1 MTLLP
6 LLCWEHLS
14 KEEYRQRVE
23 RQVSSIKAETA
34 ARRRRTGAEPLGP
47 EAILAQHP
55 HSRPKK
61 MKRSP
66 APRFHAAT
74 KHRRWEMYKAYSL
87 FVAAFRTAAEKLK
100 AGDPAPPFPRGCFPP
115 ALPFVG
121 WD

>member
-1 MTLLP
+1 MESSPSPGRT
-6 LLCWEHLS
+6 HL
-14 KEEYRQRVE
+14 
-23 RQVSSIKAETA
+23 
-34 ARRRRTGAEPLGP
+34 ARGGAPEALRLGR

-61 MKRSP
+61 IKKSP

-74 KHRRWEMYKAYSL
+74 KARRRELYEGYAW

-121 WD
+121 WE